1 MTHEPVPTP
10 NLETWPVSPSI
21 NPPAT
26 SAASR
31 LPGAPPQVDEARGRQ
46 MEREQQMHEIAEQIG
61 TALGRA
67 VSGVLSLP
75 DRVRYGLHLVKGQA
89 REHAGS
95 ATDAA
100 SELAQSMSER
110 ISSLRQEATQTAS
123 QWKEKAGQRAGELNE
138 LAGEQIAEAR
148 LRVAHA
154 ARENPIRMIMG
165 FAAAAFV
172 LGVGLSL
179 WRSTRG

>member
-1 MTHEPVPTP
+1 
-10 NLETWPVSPSI
+10 
-21 NPPAT
+21 
-26 SAASR
+26 
-31 LPGAPPQVDEARGRQ
+31 

-110 ISSLRQEATQTAS
+110 IYSLRQEATQTAS

-172 LGVGLSL
+172 LGFGLSL
-179 WRSTRG
+179 WRSNRG

>member
-110 ISSLRQEATQTAS
+110 IYSLRQ
-123 QWKEKAGQRAGELNE
+123 
-138 LAGEQIAEAR
+138 
-148 LRVAHA
+148 
-154 ARENPIRMIMG
+154 
-165 FAAAAFV
+165 
-172 LGVGLSL
+172 
-179 WRSTRG
+179 